1 MGESYGRFF
10 LNQFIDVLGYM
21 HGKGIVHRDLKLE
34 NILVE
39 ANYNLKLADFGF
51 ATYKKI
57 NRLNS
62 YKGTLTYMAPEIK
75 EEKTYS
81 GKQID
86 MFSTGVILFIIVVG
100 IFPFKEARPDEYF
113 YNLIINNKMDK
124 YWSKIEEDGKKYSD
138 EFKDLMQKMFS
149 YDPSKRPTVDQ
160 LKSHPWMQ
168 YEIDHKA
175 VVENI

>member
-1 MGESYGRFF
+1 M
-10 LNQFIDVLGYM
+10 
-21 HGKGIVHRDLKLE
+21 
-34 NILVE
+34 
-39 ANYNLKLADFGF
+39 
-51 ATYKKI
+51 
-57 NRLNS
+57 
-62 YKGTLTYMAPEIK
+62 TYMAPEIK

-138 EFKDLMQKMFS
+138 EFKDLMQSMFS

-168 YEIDHKA
+168 PEIDAKA